1 MSRFDDRGRPA
12 RYDRDHSPDYAY
24 AGGSGIPPPAP
35 PPPPGVNQ
43 HARLE
48 YEPQAPYYPPPPGGY
63 VEGAPSGGHLQ
74 IPDARLR
81 PRSLPP
87 PADYRGGRSSRN
99 RDRDWDYNNNND
111 YDDNHRDRHRD
122 RPRSPISRAKR
133 AIENTFTDS
142 TTGLGVGVLGALVGG
157 LAAHEA
163 TDHGDG
169 RRRPSEAQKRNQL
182 VSTVLGAAVGAL
194 GANAVEK
201 RLELGRERTEEKQE
215 RWEQKWGRKGGGD
228 DHYHR
233 GDRGDR
239 DWDDRRRGSSRG
251 RQREID
257 PDARSWNNVEDW
269 VYDSPGGGDRSRDR
283 RGGRRSEEGY
293 RY

>member
-12 RYDRDHSPDYAY
+12 RYDRNHSPDYAY

-35 PPPPGVNQ
+35 PPPGANS

-48 YEPQAPYYPPPPGGY
+48 YEPQTPIYPPPPGGY
-63 VEGAPSGGHLQ
+63 VDNGPGGHLQ

-87 PADYRGGRSSRN
+87 PVDYRGGRSSRN
-99 RDRDWDYNNNND
+99 RDRDWDY
-111 YDDNHRDRHRD
+111 DDDDRRHRHHQQ
-122 RPRSPISRAKR
+122 RLRSPVARAKR

-163 TDHGDG
+163 TDHGSG
-169 RRRPSEAQKRNQL
+169 GARRPSEAQKRNQL

-201 RLELGRERTEEKQE
+201 RLEIGRARTEEKQE
-215 RWEQKWGRKGGGD
+215 RWEQKWGRGRGD

-233 GDRGDR
+233 GGGGGGGGGG

-269 VYDSPGGGDRSRDR
+269 VYDSPGGDRSRDR